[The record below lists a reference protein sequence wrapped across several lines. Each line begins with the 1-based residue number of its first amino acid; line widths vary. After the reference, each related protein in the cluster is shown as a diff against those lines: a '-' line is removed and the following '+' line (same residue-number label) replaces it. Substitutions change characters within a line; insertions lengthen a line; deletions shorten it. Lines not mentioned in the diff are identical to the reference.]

1 MSYKALMFHLN
12 DNVAVISLHRPD
24 RSNARSIEPLVDFPA
39 ALEAVAH
46 SRNQHLAGMTADFA
60 DAVTALGDKASPYI
74 QRQVR

>member
-39 ALEAVAH
+39 ALEAVAR
-46 SRNQHLAGMTADFA
+46 SRNQQLAGMTADFG

>member
-1 MSYKALMFHLN
+1 MSYKAILFHLN

>member
-12 DNVAVISLHRPD
+12 DNGAVISLHRPD
-24 RSNARSIEPLVDFPA
+24 PSNARSIEPLVDFPA

-60 DAVTALGDKASPYI
+60 DAVTVWATKHPPIFKGK
-74 QRQVR
+74 

>member
-1 MSYKALMFHLN
+1 MFHLN
-12 DNVAVISLHRPD
+12 DNGAVISLHRPD

-60 DAVTALGDKASPYI
+60 EAATAFGDKHPPI
-74 QRQVR
+74 FKGK